1 MKNTL
6 SVLSLILVIVG
17 ALNWLMIG
25 IFNLD
30 IVALIF
36 GNMSVV
42 ARIIYSLVGAAGI
55 WMFIYLFRKQ
65 GNIDHEMTGNKKK
78 SN

>member
-17 ALNWLMIG
+17 ALNWLLIG

-30 IVALIF
+30 FVALLF
-36 GNMSVV
+36 GDMSVG
-42 ARIIYSLVGAAGI
+42 ARIVYTVVGAAGI
-55 WMFIYLFRKQ
+55 WMFLFLFRKQ
-65 GNIDHEMTGNKKK
+65 GNLDREVAGNKKK
-78 SN
+78 N